1 MKKLIPITL
10 CFSLVLS
17 TAAMKAEEDINILAE
32 QTDELYRPGVGAQDG
47 AYTSLGL
54 SMLGW
59 GLGLAAGIGLL
70 AALLH
75 QSTGSSQHE
84 SCNANNH

>member
-1 MKKLIPITL
+1 MKKFLPL
-10 CFSLVLS
+10 LLSSALVLS
-17 TAAMKAEEDINILAE
+17 TTHIRCDEDINIISE
-32 QTDELYRPGVGAQDG
+32 ETDALYRTGAGAQDG

-84 SCNANNH
+84 TCNTNNH